1 MACSAAPYTRMCS
14 VPDARLSTVLSMA
27 GQLATLVRK
36 ISGAVRL
43 PWSAP
48 VTSRLAGRAGLPYN
62 RIVWPG
68 TDASLPLVWDAAT
81 AMALPG
87 VARAVAIY
95 SGLTRQMPIDAYRG
109 TSPLPRP
116 RILDQP
122 DPNAARPW
130 FVGVHVEDYLLNG
143 NALNYITAYD
153 STGWPA
159 AVTWL
164 PATWV
169 SVTWSRDDPV
179 TRYLIDGEEL
189 DPARVVHVRRGAD
202 RWCPAR
208 GVGVV
213 EQHLRSL
220 DRIASEE
227 EYERETL
234 NSSGVPSVAVI
245 TPNPKLGSDEA
256 VKAKADWMSK
266 FAGPRREPAI
276 LPGGTQVVPLGWSP
290 DDAQMTA
297 ARQMSLLDIANMFN
311 LDGYYLGAPTSSLTY
326 QSPGPNYTALLRM
339 SLEPVLSDIEGTWS
353 MSWLPMG
360 RTVRFDRS
368 TLTRDDLATTI
379 NTLATATAAGLMSID
394 EARLY
399 LGLPASPAGPTVIS
413 PVATEAI
420 AA

>member
-1 MACSAAPYTRMCS
+1 M
-14 VPDARLSTVLSMA
+14 
-27 GQLATLVRK
+27 
-36 ISGAVRL
+36 
-43 PWSAP
+43 
-48 VTSRLAGRAGLPYN
+48 
-62 RIVWPG
+62 
-68 TDASLPLVWDAAT
+68 PLVWDATSAK
-81 AMALPG
+81 ALPG
-87 VARAVAIY
+87 VARAVSIY
-95 SGLTRQMPIDAYRG
+95 SGLCRQMPIDDYRG
-109 TSPLPRP
+109 TVPLPRP
-116 RILDQP
+116 RFLDQP
-122 DPNAARPW
+122 DPSVARSW
-130 FVGVHVEDYLLNG
+130 FVGVQIEDYLLNG
-143 NALNYITAYD
+143 NALHYITARD
-153 STGWPA
+153 ATGFPA
-159 AVTWL
+159 AAVWL
-164 PATWV
+164 PAAWV
-169 SVTWSRDDPV
+169 TVAWSRDDPV
-179 TRYLIDGEEL
+179 KRFLIDGEEI
-189 DPARVVHVRRGAD
+189 DARNVVHVQRGAD
-202 RWCPAR
+202 PWCPVR

-220 DRIASEE
+220 DRIASQE

-234 NSSGVPSVAVI
+234 ASSGVPSVAVI
-245 TPNPKLGSDEA
+245 APNPKLGSAEA
-256 VKAKADWMSK
+256 AQAKIDWMAK
-266 FAGPRREPAI
+266 YAGPKREPAI
-276 LPGGTQVVPLGWSP
+276 LPGGTQVIPLGWSP
-290 DDAQMTA
+290 DDAQMTD
-297 ARQMSLLDIANMFN
+297 ARQLSLLDIANMFN